1 MPRSWQWGRGD
12 VRIDTRWAGANA
24 ADFRRHAAEL
34 AALAPD
40 VVLAHGASAVAA
52 MLQAARTV
60 PIVFPS
66 TVGSSGR
73 RRLRRQPGAA
83 GRQRHR
89 FFSVEYSIAGKW
101 LELLKQ
107 IAPTVTRVPF
117 ISALHHLF
125 WPGVREGSDSA
136 AELRCRR
143 QVNPRDRSPRRVA
156 IASASGQDLPPAL
169 QKRSGD
175 SCSEARQKWWRRG
188 NPKFR
193 ARVSRPFPSDPGRD
207 SLCAAAEAEKR
218 ALMKRFTETS
228 GSLRRGKYRWRL
240 RCCYPAGSAAE
251 RSAGGRFFR
260 HMIVM
265 VRAVRR
271 ALNKSAQ

>member
-1 MPRSWQWGRGD
+1 MPRYWQWGRRN
-12 VRIDTRWAGANA
+12 VQIDTRWAGANA

-52 MLQAARTV
+52 MLQATRTV

-73 RRLRRQPGAA
+73 RRLRRQAGAA

-125 WPGVREGSDSA
+125 WPGVREGS
-136 AELRCRR
+136 R
-143 QVNPRDRSPRRVA
+143 
-156 IASASGQDLPPAL
+156 
-169 QKRSGD
+169 
-175 SCSEARQKWWRRG
+175 
-188 NPKFR
+188 
-193 ARVSRPFPSDPGRD
+193 
-207 SLCAAAEAEKR
+207 LCAFSHRCAGRPARSRWCKSTT
-218 ALMKRFTETS
+218 MKE
-228 GSLRRGKYRWRL
+228 
-240 RCCYPAGSAAE
+240 
-251 RSAGGRFFR
+251 
-260 HMIVM
+260 
-265 VRAVRR
+265 
-271 ALNKSAQ
+271 

>member
-1 MPRSWQWGRGD
+1 MRAPGSRPTTTPVTNS
-12 VRIDTRWAGANA
+12 
-24 ADFRRHAAEL
+24 
-34 AALAPD
+34 LAPTTRPSR
-40 VVLAHGASAVAA
+40 GARAEPV
-52 MLQAARTV
+52 
-60 PIVFPS
+60 
-66 TVGSSGR
+66 
-73 RRLRRQPGAA
+73 GAA
-83 GRQRHR
+83 TGTWGLWQSLGHCSPCGGFPLVALMPQWRQDDPNNRP
-89 FFSVEYSIAGKW
+89 
-101 LELLKQ
+101 
-107 IAPTVTRVPF
+107 PTRATA
-117 ISALHHLF
+117 IS
-125 WPGVREGSDSA
+125 EM
-136 AELRCRR
+136 
-143 QVNPRDRSPRRVA
+143 
-156 IASASGQDLPPAL
+156 GQDLPPAL

-188 NPKFR
+188 NPKFQ

-251 RSAGGRFFR
+251 RPAGGRFFR